1 MNRFTSAKRILMC
14 GLATALMSTASG
26 SHAQE
31 QSAIFTEQQVGLGL
45 QVYQQNCSNGC
56 HQPDML
62 GGGPVAS
69 LRQLG
74 FSSIWGTSTVAEL
87 FETIKTSMPP
97 TNVGGLTDEMYLAII
112 AFILSANGALSGD
125 TPLLADSQTII
136 NDVINIEFQPGV
148 RSNEQIIGPTGI
160 TVAGTVANFQPVSDA
175 ELRNPDPEDWLMIRG
190 NHQAWSYSPLDQIN
204 RENVDELRLAW
215 VWALDDIVSNQNS
228 PLVHDGVLY
237 LYSPGNRIQALEG
250 DTGELIW
257 EHTIAGRIGPM
268 RGLGIYDDNLIINT
282 PDSRILAINAANGE
296 EDWSIQIAE
305 DFINTSGPL
314 VGNGKIFTGLSW
326 CQIFREEKCFVS
338 AYDAS
343 NGELLWKF
351 NTVAQAGEPG
361 GDTWGGIDNLFRA
374 GTDTWITPT
383 YDPELNLVYIGVAQS
398 KPWMGASRNMSV
410 YDEALYAN
418 STLALD
424 GDSGELVWYYQHVPG
439 ETLDL
444 DEVYERVLVDLDDEK
459 YVFSIGKNGI
469 LWKLDRVSGDYIEH
483 QETVFQ
489 NIFVSFNAETGRP
502 QYRNDIVEQR
512 IGEWMQACPS
522 TAGGKNWH
530 PMSFHPGT
538 ESLVIPLSQTC
549 LEIRAREVE
558 FVAGGGGTAADR
570 RFTEMPGSNGN
581 IGKVA
586 AYDVRSMQELWSLE
600 QRASF
605 LTGVLSTAGN
615 LAFVGDIDRVFRAL
629 DIETGEVLWQTR
641 LGTSVQGFP
650 ISFAVDGKQY
660 IAVPTGLGG
669 GSPRVVPSI
678 VTQDIRH
685 PAGGN
690 ALYVF
695 ELPDP

>member
-1 MNRFTSAKRILMC
+1 MKRTSVLHKLSCFGFAISL
-14 GLATALMSTASG
+14 LG
-26 SHAQE
+26 SSAFSQE
-31 QSAIFTEQQVGLGL
+31 QTAIFTEEQVGLGL
-45 QVYQQNCSNGC
+45 QAYQQNCSNGC

-97 TNVGGLTDEMYLAII
+97 TNVGGLSDETYLGII
-112 AFILSANGALSGD
+112 AFILSANGAVTGD
-125 TPLLADSQTII
+125 SPLLASSEALI

-148 RSNEQIIGPTGI
+148 RSEAQITGPTGI
-160 TVAGTVANFQPVSDA
+160 TVAGTVPNYQAVSD
-175 ELRNPDPEDWLMIRG
+175 EDLRNPDPADWLMIRG
-190 NHQAWSYSPLDQIN
+190 NHQAWSYSALDQIN
-204 RENVDELRLAW
+204 RDNVDELRLAW
-215 VWALDDIVSNQNS
+215 VWSLDDIVSNQNS

-237 LYSPGNRIQALEG
+237 LYSPGNKIQALEA

-257 EHTIAGRIGPM
+257 EHTIAGRVGPM
-268 RGLGIYDDNLIINT
+268 RGLAIYEDNLIINT
-282 PDSRILAINAANGE
+282 PDSHIMALNAATGELDWRIL
-296 EDWSIQIAE
+296 IAE

-326 CQIFREEKCFVS
+326 CMIFREEKCFVS

-351 NTVAQAGEPG
+351 DTVAQAGDPG
-361 GDTWGGIDNLFRA
+361 GDTWGGVDNLFRA
-374 GTDTWITPT
+374 GTDTWITPS

-398 KPWMGASRNMSV
+398 KPWMSASRNMSV

-424 GDSGELVWYYQHVPG
+424 GDTGELVWYYQHVPG

-444 DEVYERVLVDLDDEK
+444 DEVYERVLINLDDEK

-469 LWKLDRVSGDYIEH
+469 LWKLNR
-483 QETVFQ
+483 ETGAYVDHLEAVFQ
-489 NIFVSFNAETGRP
+489 NIFVSFNPDTGRP

-512 IGEWMQACPS
+512 IGEWVQACPS

-570 RFTEMPGSNGN
+570 RFTEMPGVNGD
-581 IGKVA
+581 IGKIG
-586 AYDVRSMQELWSLE
+586 AYDVRNMEALWSLE
-600 QRASF
+600 QHASF
-605 LTGVLSTAGN
+605 LTGVLTTAGN
-615 LAFVGDIDRVFRAL
+615 LAFVGDIDRMFRAL
-629 DIETGEVLWQTR
+629 DVETGETLWETR

-669 GSPRVVPSI
+669 GSPRQVPSI
-678 VTQDIRH
+678 VTQDIHH
-685 PAGGN
+685 PSGGN

-695 ELPDP
+695 ELP

>member
-1 MNRFTSAKRILMC
+1 MKRF
-14 GLATALMSTASG
+14 STLLKLSCLGIVLVLLNSPAFS
-26 SHAQE
+26 QN
-31 QSAIFTEQQVGLGL
+31 QTAIFTEQQVGLGL
-45 QVYQQNCSNGC
+45 QAYQQNCSNGC

-74 FSSIWGTSTVAEL
+74 FSSIWGTNTVAEL

-97 TNVGGLTDEMYLAII
+97 TNVGGLSDETYLAII
-112 AFILSANGALSGD
+112 AFILSANGAVMGD
-125 TPLLADSQTII
+125 TPLLADSNVVI

-148 RSNEQIIGPTGI
+148 RSEAQITGPTGI
-160 TVAGTVANFQPVSDA
+160 TVAGIVPNYQPVSDE
-175 ELRNPDPEDWLMIRG
+175 ELRNPDPADWLMIRG
-190 NHQAWSYSPLDQIN
+190 NHQAWNYSALDQIN
-204 RENVDELRLAW
+204 RENVDDLRLAW

-237 LYSPGNRIQALEG
+237 IYSPGNRIQALEG

-257 EHTIAGRIGPM
+257 EHTISGRIGPM
-268 RGLGIYDDNLIINT
+268 RGLAIYEDNLIINT
-282 PDSRILAINAANGE
+282 PDSHIMALNAATGE
-296 EDWSIQIAE
+296 EAWSILIAE
-305 DFINTSGPL
+305 NFINTSGPL

-326 CQIFREEKCFVS
+326 CQVFREEKCFVS

-374 GTDTWITPT
+374 GTDTWITPS

-398 KPWMGASRNMSV
+398 KPWMSASRNMSV

-418 STLALD
+418 STLALN
-424 GDSGELVWYYQHVPG
+424 GDTGELVWYYQHVPG

-444 DEVYERVLVDLDDEK
+444 DEVYERILVDLDDEK

-469 LWKLDRVSGDYIEH
+469 LWKLNRETGEYKDH
-483 QETVFQ
+483 LETVFQ
-489 NIFVSFNAETGRP
+489 NIFVSFNPETGRP

-512 IGEWMQACPS
+512 IGEWVQACPS

-558 FVAGGGGTAADR
+558 FIAGGGGTAADR
-570 RFTEMPGSNGN
+570 RFTEMPGVNGN
-581 IGKVA
+581 IGKVG
-586 AYDVRSMQELWSLE
+586 AYDIRNMEELWSVE
-600 QRASF
+600 QHASF
-605 LTGVLSTAGN
+605 LTGVLTTAGN

-629 DIETGEVLWQTR
+629 DVETGETLWQTR

-650 ISFAVDGKQY
+650 ISFAVDGKQF

-669 GSPRVVPSI
+669 GSPRQVPSI
-678 VTQDIRH
+678 VTQDIHH
-685 PAGGN
+685 PGGGN

-695 ELPDP
+695 ELP

>member
-1 MNRFTSAKRILMC
+1 MKRFSALLKLSCLGI
-14 GLATALMSTASG
+14 ALVLLNSPAFSQNQT
-26 SHAQE
+26 
-31 QSAIFTEQQVGLGL
+31 AIFTEQQVGLGL
-45 QVYQQNCSNGC
+45 QAYQQNCSNGC

-74 FSSIWGTSTVAEL
+74 FSSVWGTNTVAEL

-97 TNVGGLTDEMYLAII
+97 TNVGGLTDETYLSII
-112 AFILSANGALSGD
+112 AFILSANGAVMGD
-125 TPLLADSQTII
+125 TPLLADSDVVI

-148 RSNEQIIGPTGI
+148 RSEAQITGPTGI
-160 TVAGTVANFQPVSDA
+160 TVAGIVPNYQPVSDE
-175 ELRNPDPEDWLMIRG
+175 ELRNPHPEDWLMIRG
-190 NHQAWSYSPLDQIN
+190 NHQAWSYSALDQIN
-204 RENVDELRLAW
+204 RDNVDDLRLAW

-237 LYSPGNRIQALEG
+237 IYSPGNRIQALVG

-257 EHTIAGRIGPM
+257 EHTIPGRIGPM
-268 RGLGIYDDNLIINT
+268 RGLAIYEDNLIINT
-282 PDSRILAINAANGE
+282 PDSHIMALNAATGE
-296 EDWSIQIAE
+296 EAWSILIAE
-305 DFINTSGPL
+305 NFINTSGPL

-326 CQIFREEKCFVS
+326 CQVFREEKCFVS

-361 GDTWGGIDNLFRA
+361 GDTWGGINNLFRA
-374 GTDTWITPT
+374 GTDTWITPS

-398 KPWMGASRNMSV
+398 KPWMSASRNMSV

-418 STLALD
+418 STLALN
-424 GDSGELVWYYQHVPG
+424 GDTGELVWYYQHVPG

-469 LWKLDRVSGDYIEH
+469 LWKLNRETGEYKDH
-483 QETVFQ
+483 LETVFQ
-489 NIFVSFNAETGRP
+489 NIFVSFNPETGRP

-512 IGEWMQACPS
+512 IGEWVQACPS

-558 FVAGGGGTAADR
+558 FIAGGGGTAADR
-570 RFTEMPGSNGN
+570 RFTEMPGVNGN
-581 IGKVA
+581 IGKVG
-586 AYDVRSMQELWSLE
+586 AYDIRNMEELWSVE
-600 QRASF
+600 QHASF
-605 LTGVLSTAGN
+605 LTGVLTTAGN

-629 DIETGEVLWQTR
+629 DVETGETLWQTR

-650 ISFAVDGKQY
+650 ISFAVDGKQF

-669 GSPRVVPSI
+669 GSPRQVPSI
-678 VTQDIRH
+678 VTQDIHH
-685 PAGGN
+685 PGGGN

-695 ELPDP
+695 ELP

>member
-1 MNRFTSAKRILMC
+1 MIRLPTAIKILQC
-14 GLATALMSTASG
+14 GMVTALLGVATVSS
-26 SHAQE
+26 AQE
-31 QSAIFTEQQVGLGL
+31 QTAIFTDQQIGLGL

-97 TNVGGLTDEMYLAII
+97 TNVGGLTDEMYLAVI
-112 AFILSANGALSGD
+112 AFILSANGAVSGD
-125 TPLLADSQTII
+125 APLLADSQTVI

-148 RSNEQIIGPTGI
+148 RSTEQIIGPTGI
-160 TVAGTVANFQPVSDA
+160 TVAGTVPNFQPVSDV

-257 EHTIAGRIGPM
+257 EHTIPGRIGPM
-268 RGLGIYDDNLIINT
+268 RGLGIYEDNLIINT
-282 PDSRILAINAANGE
+282 PDSQILALNAANGQ

-305 DFINTSGPL
+305 GFINTSGPL

-351 NTVAQAGEPG
+351 NTVAQDGEPG

-383 YDPELNLVYIGVAQS
+383 YDSELNLVYIGVAQS

-424 GDSGELVWYYQHVPG
+424 GDTGELVWYYQHVPG

-469 LWKLDRVSGDYIEH
+469 LWKLNRESGEYIEH
-483 QETVFQ
+483 QETIFQ

-512 IGEWMQACPS
+512 IGEWVQACPS

-570 RFTEMPGSNGN
+570 RFSEMPGVNGN

-629 DIETGEVLWQTR
+629 DVETGEVLWQTR

-678 VTQDIRH
+678 VSQDIRH
-685 PAGGN
+685 PGGGN

-695 ELPDP
+695 ELP